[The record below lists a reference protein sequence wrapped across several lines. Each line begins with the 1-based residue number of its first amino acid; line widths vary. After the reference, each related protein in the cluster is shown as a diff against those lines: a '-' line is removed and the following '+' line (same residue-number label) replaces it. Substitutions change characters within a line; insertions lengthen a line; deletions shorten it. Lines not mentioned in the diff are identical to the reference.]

1 MISKASVYMR
11 RWDFIYC
18 ASDRCCFAIEAMPLA
33 RLNSTSSFPQE
44 TREVAMEHQLLYPV
58 KRFGS
63 LFRGYNFRPLVLRI
77 VWVINI
83 LLFASVFWAIAFCL
97 RNFD

>member
-1 MISKASVYMR
+1 M
-11 RWDFIYC
+11 
-18 ASDRCCFAIEAMPLA
+18 
-33 RLNSTSSFPQE
+33 Q
-44 TREVAMEHQLLYPV
+44 HQLLYPV

-77 VWVINI
+77 VWGINI
-83 LLFASVFWAIAFCL
+83 LLFAAVFWAFAYCL

>member
-1 MISKASVYMR
+1 
-11 RWDFIYC
+11 
-18 ASDRCCFAIEAMPLA
+18 
-33 RLNSTSSFPQE
+33 
-44 TREVAMEHQLLYPV
+44 MENQLHYPF

-83 LLFASVFWAIAFCL
+83 LLFASVFWAFVFCL
-97 RNFD
+97 RGFD